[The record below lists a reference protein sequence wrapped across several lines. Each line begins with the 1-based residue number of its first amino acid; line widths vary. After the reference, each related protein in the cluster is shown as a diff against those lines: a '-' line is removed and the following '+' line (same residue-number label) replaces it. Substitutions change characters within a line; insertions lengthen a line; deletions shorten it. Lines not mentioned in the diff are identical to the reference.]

1 MSPEEYK
8 REDIEVLNEVRP
20 YCFESDREEQWFKVG
35 LQYGLDAADAEP
47 FTRWI
52 SVKDDLPCN
61 HEDLLI
67 RDNKGYPQTKRV
79 IVRYIEETL
88 RGEKYVRHVC
98 SKMSPWDG
106 TGKFRW
112 HMGDECITHWM
123 RIPELPKE

>member
-1 MSPEEYK
+1 MT
-8 REDIEVLNEVRP
+8 
-20 YCFESDREEQWFKVG
+20 REEAIKK
-35 LQYGLDAADAEP
+35 LESLKISLPAAKDEISGIIKLIESP
-47 FTRWI
+47 WI

-88 RGEKYVRHVC
+88 SGEKKYVRHVC
-98 SKMSPWDG
+98 CKMSPWDG